1 MAFLLSQDQMSA
13 LVEAALG
20 HLARTHK
27 GDMFPSRLYDAA
39 FKFAINRH
47 MPVANFSDITALNE
61 QRKAIAE
68 AVATEAL
75 RQYMAKPSIGTEEV
89 EMIKEVTDREGRTK
103 EIRITRIKVIN
114 HRRPKVSDVPTPHK
128 GFDLPGIVVD
138 TLNHLQS
145 QEMAIDE
152 RIAKLVMAVLD
163 SNAFAVKMNSDV
175 MAGGGLKYGAQ
186 LRSLDQFM
194 NEKHKGKAPIRLSWQ
209 YLSGRFYPMSPLH
222 HMQGDPIRAL
232 FTLTEPKESTARG
245 KRIAT
250 RFWSR
255 EFGVAEGNYLDII
268 QFFRDAMTEA
278 LLDKE
283 RGKPSFTSFFLDGL
297 KKRGIALKK
306 AIRTFAAALAMKDLA
321 ETGKTNYIF
330 FPDATSDGM
339 QRLAALTGDKTLGH
353 FTNIQASKV
362 SQSLYKVL
370 GKMAMNRLRPEEQHL
385 VVFFQ
390 NEQGELDKEMC
401 KWPVMRLVYGSGK
414 DSLAKGMLFANP
426 EDAEEFINPTTEK
439 QIPGALEERI
449 KKEGAGFLNPTFV
462 DAFVATGIENAVA
475 NARRVA
481 KLYESAL
488 NSLSP
493 KWKPF
498 IMALREVFK
507 KAVTSGQPM
516 EWVLGK
522 GATRVIETWELDD
535 ESPRRLVEIT
545 TALGKSHRISVK
557 EVKPS
562 TRASKAPP
570 LIMHADDGFAV
581 MNILSIYKKLGLFY
595 LPLHDAHGVGIDGLC
610 KIKAV
615 WKKVFYKM
623 YWKTNRLYDLIH
635 KWGIKTTLFKNGPE
649 FLDAELFR
657 QSKHCLGC

>member
-13 LVEAALG
+13 LVESALG

-47 MPVANFSDITALNE
+47 MPVANFTDLAALNE

-68 AVATEAL
+68 AVATESL
-75 RQYMAKPSIGTEEV
+75 RQYMAKSTVSTEEV
-89 EMIKEVTDREGRTK
+89 VMVKEIRDREGRRK

-128 GFDLPGIVVD
+128 GFDLPAVVVD
-138 TLNHLQS
+138 TLNHLQE

-163 SNAFAVKMNSDV
+163 SNAFAVKLNSDV

-186 LRSLDQFM
+186 LRSLTQFM
-194 NEKHKGKAPIRLSWQ
+194 REPHGGKAPVRLSWQ

-232 FTLTEPKESTARG
+232 FTLTEPKEANAKG
-245 KRIAT
+245 NRIAN
-250 RFWSR
+250 RYWWK
-255 EFGVAEGNYLDII
+255 EFGVNDKNYLDII
-268 QFFRDAMTEA
+268 QFFRDSMKEA

-283 RGKPSFTSFFLDGL
+283 RGKPTFSIFFLDGL
-297 KKRGIALKK
+297 KKMGISVKK
-306 AIRTFAAALAMKDLA
+306 SIRTFAAALAMKDLI

-362 SQSLYKVL
+362 ALSLYKVL
-370 GKMAMNRLRPEEQHL
+370 GKMAGGRLRPEENL
-385 VVFFQ
+385 LAFFQ
-390 NEQGELDKEMC
+390 DEFGEMCKEMC

-414 DSLAKGMLFANP
+414 DSLAKGMLFSNP
-426 EDAEEFINPTTEK
+426 EDAEEMIDPATGD
-439 QIPGALEERI
+439 QIPGAIEERI
-449 KKEGAGFLNPTFV
+449 KKEGVGFLNSTFV
-462 DAFVATGIENAVA
+462 DAFCATGLENAVA

-488 NSLSP
+488 KSLSP

-507 KAVTSGQPM
+507 KAVSSGQPL
-516 EWVLGK
+516 EWVLGQ

-570 LIMHADDGFAV
+570 LIMHADDGYAV

-610 KIKAV
+610 RIKAV

-623 YWKTNRLYDLIH
+623 YWKTNRLFDMLTQ
-635 KWGIKTTLFKNGPE
+635 WQIKTTLFKNGPE